1 VDGLARDPLHGP
13 GPPRAFEQYW
23 HFLCKSL
30 CYGAFVLVHGVVNP
44 QKWRFPARTDNP
56 ALVFHA
62 LIGNDVCNG
71 HPGTGSMTTPTVF
84 GAAVNRTLD
93 YLDARLPAG
102 SA

>member
-1 VDGLARDPLHGP
+1 MVR
-13 GPPRAFEQYW
+13 
-23 HFLCKSL
+23 
-30 CYGAFVLVHGVVNP
+30 GVVYH
-44 QKWRFPARTDNP
+44 QKRRFLARTDNP